1 MRHHRVKLAA
11 VSGESSLIPPCES
24 GSGHLLE
31 IDVVLPDGPDDAGE
45 LVGEGDSSLVVAAER
60 LEMES
65 PGAQTVGGA
74 TLAGSPENGACAMNE
89 QHTEVDVAAL
99 ADGAETADETAGAH
113 AGRQS
118 QVAGEVTAGGE
129 TLHVPDEGDQSCGGD
144 KTDAGDGAQA
154 GHRGSLVGECFE
166 LRLDDTDAIFEVAYL
181 GAGFRE
187 SGTQSVGQTGIGV
200 GKQDRDP
207 GQYML
212 SPDGDGAAELAQQPA
227 DRIEA
232 GGAGGEPGGTQA
244 MQSHQSLLRDGLHGD
259 GVDVLIAVR
268 LEQPP
273 SVGAVGL
280 VAE

>member
-1 MRHHRVKLAA
+1 
-11 VSGESSLIPPCES
+11 
-24 GSGHLLE
+24 
-31 IDVVLPDGPDDAGE
+31 
-45 LVGEGDSSLVVAAER
+45 
-60 LEMES
+60 
-65 PGAQTVGGA
+65 
-74 TLAGSPENGACAMNE
+74 
-89 QHTEVDVAAL
+89 
-99 ADGAETADETAGAH
+99 
-113 AGRQS
+113 
-118 QVAGEVTAGGE
+118 
-129 TLHVPDEGDQSCGGD
+129 
-144 KTDAGDGAQA
+144 
-154 GHRGSLVGECFE
+154 
-166 LRLDDTDAIFEVAYL
+166 AIFEVAYL

-280 VAE
+280 VAEYVGSGGMRRQQDDAVAQRLEPAAPVVCRTAGLEQN